1 MKIALSIE
9 LWGLQYITQT
19 IIAFQIMQ
27 SMAEQHV
34 RAFDFRAFQLIS
46 FGAVVP
52 MTLAFPLLRVM
63 SMAVGMP
70 SGYLASY
77 SGPPCENLQLPIAGY
92 AQRTSSTVI

>member
-1 MKIALSIE
+1 
-9 LWGLQYITQT
+9 
-19 IIAFQIMQ
+19 
-27 SMAEQHV
+27 MAEQHV

-77 SGPPCENLQLPIAGY
+77 SGPPCENLQLPIGGY